1 MFLEQANSVIDV
13 VIINPGASRTI
24 YQGLSEDLSA
34 IEPPAWC
41 RMIAGWLIDRGV
53 SVAILDQDAF
63 RWTPEEVAEQV
74 KKLNPRL
81 VAIVVSGQQP
91 SASTQQMTGA
101 SLLAKAIQGVPK
113 IMVGNHPSAL
123 PVRTLTEEDV
133 DYVCDGEGP
142 LTIAG
147 ILNGDPLSE
156 IPGLVWHDS
165 SLYRE
170 ADDHSIVMNTLAPL
184 LPIDELHGD
193 VWDMLPM
200 GQYRAHT
207 WQCLDGSPRSPY
219 ASIYTTLGCPFKCSF
234 CMINVF
240 QHSNTYRRR
249 TPEKVVEQVK
259 HLYQV
264 YGVKTL
270 KIADEMFVLD
280 PSHYLPICEGLAA
293 LPFAEELNI
302 WAYARI
308 DTVKPETLSLM
319 RRAGIRWLAL
329 GIESGSTHVR
339 DGAEK
344 SLDDN
349 DIKETVKA
357 IQDAGINV
365 IGNFIFG
372 LPDDTLESMQATLG
386 LAKGLNCEFANFY
399 SAMAYPGSRLFDEA
413 DTKDLPASWDGYS
426 QHSYTCRPL
435 PTAQLSSADVLEFRD
450 NAFHEYFSNAEYLD
464 SIALKFGR
472 RTVRHIVKMA
482 SHRLPRQLIERTALD
497 FIHADGKQNTART
510 G

>member
-1 MFLEQANSVIDV
+1 MTDV
-13 VIINPGASRTI
+13 VLINPGASQTI
-24 YQGLSEDLSA
+24 YQNLSEDLSA

-41 RMIAGWLIDRGV
+41 RMIAGWLIDRGFD
-53 SVAILDQDAF
+53 VAILDQDAF

-101 SLLAKAIQGVPK
+101 SLLAKAIHGVPK

-123 PVRTLTEEDV
+123 PERTLLEEDV

-142 LTIAG
+142 ITLLG
-147 ILNGDPLSE
+147 LLNNEPLPH
-156 IPGLVWHDS
+156 IDGLVWYDNVVVKNRRA
-165 SLYRE
+165 SL
-170 ADDHSIVMNTLAPL
+170 I
-184 LPIDELHGD
+184 PIDELHGD
-193 VWDMLPM
+193 AWGLLPM
-200 GQYRAHT
+200 ERYRAHT
-207 WQCLDGSPRSPY
+207 WQCMDGSPRQPY

-259 HLYQV
+259 HLYRM

-280 PSHYLPICEGLAA
+280 PSHYLPVCEGLAA
-293 LPFAEELNI
+293 LPFASELNI

-308 DTVKPETLSLM
+308 DTVKPETLSIM

-329 GIESGSTHVR
+329 GIESGSKHVR

-344 SLDDN
+344 SLDDD
-349 DIKETVKA
+349 DIVSIVKA
-357 IQDAGINV
+357 IQDAGIHV

-372 LPDDTLESMQATLG
+372 LPDDTHESMRQTLA
-386 LAKGLNCEFANFY
+386 LAKSLNLEFANFY
-399 SAMAYPGSRLFDEA
+399 AAQAYPGSRLFDETRA
-413 DTKDLPASWDGYS
+413 EDLPYSWSGYS
-426 QHSYTCRPL
+426 QHSFDTKPL
-435 PTAQLSSADVLEFRD
+435 PTATLSSAEVLRFRD
-450 NAFHEYFSNAEYLD
+450 EAFREFFINPDYQVSLARKFGTPGFD
-464 SIALKFGR
+464 SIR
-472 RTVRHIVKMA
+472 RMM
-482 SHRLPRQLIERTALD
+482 SSGRLPRKLLTA
-497 FIHADGKQNTART
+497 A
-510 G
+510 